1 MYNMTRI
8 LIIKNLKNMKKLL
21 LMFALLLGVV
31 GAKAEDVLQV
41 KPFTASAGEG
51 QSSEAWFDI
60 LMNNTNPVAGL
71 QFEIYMPEGVSIYT
85 NKSGKIPSGA
95 FKLVSD
101 RNEYYDED
109 EEDDIT
115 AQTLSFNAL
124 TDEKGVPFVRVLTS
138 SNSNFPYAGNSGAII
153 RIRYK
158 VDNDLADGVYP
169 ISIKNIVFS
178 DPTSNKALEVRV
190 ENTTSYV
197 TIGNP
202 SSSAADLPLEG
213 YVASFVM
220 DALAADET
228 VEKLDLSAVTG
239 IGGTLT
245 LKDGV
250 ELVPPTEEITIPEVT
265 YTRTTG
271 NTYGTICLPYA
282 VEPDATVKYYAVDGL
297 ADGKLSLTELAK
309 VEAGT
314 PAIFEKQSGDGV
326 TATATNVSIP
336 VVDSHVAGADVQLIG
351 TYTNIEVTDPDTYY
365 IKNDK
370 FWSINENFF
379 IKAYRAYLKVTD
391 ASVKV
396 IGIGEEAT
404 GIDSLDA
411 LTSGDY
417 DGIYT
422 PNGVRTDK
430 LQKGVNLIKTGD
442 KVKKVFVK

>member
-1 MYNMTRI
+1 
-8 LIIKNLKNMKKLL
+8 MKKLL

-31 GAKAEDVLQV
+31 GAKAENVIQV
-41 KPFTASAGEG
+41 VPTTVVPGTTASSKTSCFVIHLYSDVPMSAC
-51 QSSEAWFDI
+51 
-60 LMNNTNPVAGL
+60 
-71 QFEIYMPEGVSIYT
+71 QFEIYVPQGITFNATGFKEGAMCPTFIKEMDIPGYGTLEIPTFYHTFGFNVIEEAESARVGYNHYRITCADYNNNT
-85 NKSGKIPSGA
+85 LLDQTKTELLKI
-95 FKLVSD
+95 
-101 RNEYYDED
+101 YYD
-109 EEDDIT
+109 
-115 AQTLSFNAL
+115 
-124 TDEKGVPFVRVLTS
+124 
-138 SNSNFPYAGNSGAII
+138 
-153 RIRYK
+153 
-158 VDNDLADGVYP
+158 ADASMSEGVYP
-169 ISIKNIVFS
+169 IYLTNIVMDNAGTGEGKIAKS
-178 DPTSNKALEVRV
+178 VSS
-190 ENTTSYV
+190 TTSYFTV
-197 TIGNP
+197 GNP
-202 SSSAADLPLEG
+202 SSSAANLPLEG

-351 TYTNIEVTDPDTYY
+351 TYTNIEVTDLDTYY

-391 ASVKV
+391 ASAKV

-411 LTSGDY
+411 LTSGEY
-417 DGIYT
+417 DGIYA

>member
-1 MYNMTRI
+1 
-8 LIIKNLKNMKKLL
+8 MKKLL

-31 GAKAEDVLQV
+31 GAKAENVIQVMPTTIVPGSVPDDEENCFVVNLYSDV
-41 KPFTASAGEG
+41 PMSAC
-51 QSSEAWFDI
+51 QFDI
-60 LMNNTNPVAGL
+60 YLPNGISFNMAGM
-71 QFEIYMPEGVSIYT
+71 YEGAMCPTY
-85 NKSGKIPSGA
+85 KKGK
-95 FKLVSD
+95 
-101 RNEYYDED
+101 NYYAYHTFGFNSLND
-109 EEDDIT
+109 EETAKEGYTHYRIT
-115 AQTLSFNAL
+115 CADYSGDEETKEAHLFIEGETELLVIYYTADETLA
-124 TDEKGVPFVRVLTS
+124 E
-138 SNSNFPYAGNSGAII
+138 
-153 RIRYK
+153 
-158 VDNDLADGVYP
+158 GVYP
-169 ISIKNIVFS
+169 VYVTNIVMDNAGTGEGKIAKS
-178 DPTSNKALEVRV
+178 VSS
-190 ENTTSYV
+190 TTSYFTV
-197 TIGNP
+197 GNP

-282 VEPDATVKYYAVDGL
+282 VEPDATVKYYAVEGL
-297 ADGKLSLTELAK
+297 ANGKLSLTELAK

-336 VVDSHVAGADVQLIG
+336 VVDSHIAGADVQLIG

-391 ASVKV
+391 ASAKV

-411 LTSGDY
+411 LTSGEY
-417 DGIYT
+417 DGIYA